1 MSLLGRSEM
10 PNRKPLRALA
20 VVSAALALFLFWQ
33 VALSANSIGPPT
45 EFWFTLDYETAGRPT
60 LEGVQ
65 IIGCATADCAEPT
78 LLAQHGACH
87 GPECVAG
94 VPTLTGWADTFEC
107 AENLCRLASRT
118 YEGGYLRLVAQ
129 FSDRTRVSGVV
140 GPLPWEYGMEKAWR
154 VRAGDSSLGLE
165 EDADFSAPGTNYG
178 LFLAALTLTL
188 AVELLVAA
196 AFAYLAHRNGSRI
209 RNVLT
214 VVFLINLITV
224 PVVWYTFPSWGRFQ
238 TGMARS
244 MGWVV
249 LALFVVYALLL
260 AGLFLSEGKR
270 RRVMLILTI
279 LSLPVSFVVL
289 IAALFITSYGNY
301 DFAMQGLSPVQV
313 VILSEVFAVVAEA
326 VLIGIMARKWLRG
339 WQAVL
344 LSLLANAASFSAGLW
359 IMGSR

>member
-1 MSLLGRSEM
+1 MRKRTVSKTLQVFLLAAV
-10 PNRKPLRALA
+10 ALMM
-20 VVSAALALFLFWQ
+20 WQ

-45 EFWFTLDYETAGRPT
+45 EFWFALQSDPAGSPA

-65 IIGCATADCAEPT
+65 VIGCATADCAAPT
-78 LLAQHGACH
+78 LLAQHGACR

-107 AENLCRLASRT
+107 AEGLCRLASRT

-129 FSDRTRVSGVV
+129 FSDRARGSDVV
-140 GPLPWEYGMEKAWR
+140 GPLPWEYGLERAWR
-154 VRAGDSSLGLE
+154 VAVQGASLTLS
-165 EDADFSAPGTNYG
+165 EDPDFHPPGTNYG
-178 LFLAALTLTL
+178 LFLAALASTIV
-188 AVELLVAA
+188 VELLVAA
-196 AFAYLAHRNGSRI
+196 AFVYLVHKNGSRI

-224 PVVWYTFPSWGRFQ
+224 PVVWYTFPSWGRYQ
-238 TGMARS
+238 TGTARS

-249 LALFVVYALLL
+249 LALFVIYALLL
-260 AGLFLSEGKR
+260 AGLFRSEGKR

-289 IAALFITSYGNY
+289 IAALFLTSYGNY

-313 VILSEVFAVVAEA
+313 VILSEAFAVVAEA
-326 VLIGIMARKWLRG
+326 LLIGIMARKWLTG

-344 LSLLANAASFSAGLW
+344 LSLLANGASFLAGLW